1 MKFSDLGTI
10 LNRENK
16 RLIAAFTLSAIGN
29 GMTLSLLMV
38 YLHDQRGFSNTFG
51 GFVIAFGNICSLLS
65 AGPLGAL
72 IDRIGPKK
80 VTIVSAL
87 LTGLGAM
94 SWTMVTTKTEAL
106 LAMALFSVANP
117 GLWAGNT
124 VMLTRLTAP
133 EHRQKIYG
141 LNFMGLNLGLG
152 CGGLIAA
159 LIIQENSLLSFQLLY
174 TLDGITYLLYFLL
187 IFSVPTHLV
196 DHRDQPQ
203 EHRLGSYRE
212 LFAIKELRYFLI
224 GALCLMTFGYGELQ
238 AGIPVFTT
246 QYLELSPKWL
256 GVIFGANTLSIVAF
270 QPLLL
275 RMIERIS
282 KYRALIAAGVIWSF
296 SWIVMAIS
304 PLFGWVLALI
314 AVALSQVIFAF
325 GEMIWSPTAPA
336 ILNEISPDHLRGR
349 ANALNALLWGIS
361 GVLGPSM
368 AGLMLGNEFAMQW
381 VAVMAIGSLVPLPL
395 FYRLQRHR

>member
-1 MKFSDLGTI
+1 MKFSDLRTI

-16 RLIAAFTLSAIGN
+16 RLIAAFTLSALGN
-29 GMTLSLLMV
+29 GATLSLLMV

-51 GFVIAFGNICSLLS
+51 GLVMAFGNLCSLIC

-80 VTIVSAL
+80 VSLVSAL
-87 LTGLGAM
+87 LTACGAA

-106 LAMALFSVANP
+106 VAMALFSVANP

-124 VMLTRLTAP
+124 VMLTRLTEP

-152 CGGLIAA
+152 LGGFISA
-159 LIIQENSLLSFQLLY
+159 LIIQENSLLSFQFLY
-174 TLDGITYLLYFLL
+174 AFDGLTYLLYFFL
-187 IFSVPTHLV
+187 IFTVPSDLV
-196 DHRDQPQ
+196 GHRNDHKESIQ
-203 EHRLGSYRE
+203 GSYRE

-224 GALCLMTFGYGELQ
+224 GALLLMTFGYGELQ

-246 QYLELSPKWL
+246 QYLDLSPKWL

-275 RMIERIS
+275 RVLERHS
-282 KYRALIAAGVIWSF
+282 KYRALIAAGLIWSS
-296 SWIVMAIS
+296 SWIVIAFS
-304 PLFGWVLALI
+304 PLFGWLLALI
-314 AVALSQVIFAF
+314 AVAISQVIFAF

-336 ILNEISPDHLRGR
+336 ILNEISPEHVRGR
-349 ANALNALLWGIS
+349 ANALNGLLWGIS

-368 AGLMLGNEFAMQW
+368 AGLMLGNGLTMQW
-381 VAVMAIGSLVPLPL
+381 VVVMAIGSLLPLPL